1 MTARTIAAP
10 PTPWSKGHAEPA
22 IDSSAYIHAFSK
34 IVGDVRILEN
44 VMVAPGTS
52 IRADEGT
59 PFRIGAN
66 TNIQDGVVIH
76 GLAEGRV
83 LGDDGE
89 HYSVWIGSNTSITH
103 KALIHGPAYVGDD
116 CFIGFRS
123 TVFNARV
130 NSGCIV
136 MMHVLIQD
144 VEIPAG
150 KYVPSGSIITTQQ
163 QADRLPDV
171 QPEDLKFTSEVI
183 GVNEALRSGYRCMA
197 DGTCPEPTP
206 SEPVTSGGLSSSPVE
221 QGVNSQNSSNGER
234 SSLSMDIQEQV
245 RQLLARGCRIST
257 EYADARRFRT
267 QSWTSCPAIESTRL
281 GDVLAAL
288 EQCCQEHEGM
298 YVRLLGVDTQA
309 KRRVLEQVIQRPGE
323 AVAKLSSGS
332 SSGSSSRSSYAAPS
346 ASIGTL
352 SGSVES
358 MVRQILSQGLSIGLE
373 TADKRHFRAKSWT
386 SAGLLDATS
395 ASSAMR
401 AVQACLDDHQ
411 GEFVRLLGVDRNAKK
426 RIVEEII
433 QRPGGSAPVS
443 NASSSSTASSYRP
456 SSSASSSSAGLSS
469 ELVAQVRQALSKGYR
484 IGTEHADKRRFR
496 TKSWQSCGLIEA
508 TSESGVVSALNSC
521 LVEHSGEYV
530 RILIVDPKAKKRIL
544 EEIVQRPGRQ
554 SATPAPAAARSGG
567 SYASSSN
574 GSSGSTG
581 SNGNGYSNGRS
592 NGIDPA
598 VKRQIQDLL
607 SQGYKIG
614 LEYADKRRF
623 RAKSWQTVQVAG
635 EALSS
640 VAACLQDH
648 SGDYVKLIGV
658 DAKAKRRVF
667 EEIVQR
673 PS

>member
-1 MTARTIAAP
+1 MTARTIASP
-10 PTPWSKGHAEPA
+10 PTPWSDKPVEPT
-22 IDSSAYIHAFSK
+22 IHSSAYIHAFSK
-34 IVGDVRILEN
+34 IVGDVRIHEN

-52 IRADEGT
+52 IRADEGS

-66 TNIQDGVVIH
+66 TNVQDGVVMH
-76 GLAEGRV
+76 GLADGRV

-89 HYSVWIGSNTSITH
+89 SFSIWIGNNTSITH
-103 KALIHGPAYVGDD
+103 KALIHGPAYIGDD

-123 TVFNARV
+123 TVFNARI
-130 NSGCIV
+130 NRGCIV
-136 MMHVLIQD
+136 MMHALIQD

-150 KYVPSGSIITTQQ
+150 KYVPSGSIVTSQQ

-171 QPEDLKFTSEVI
+171 QPEDLQFTSEVI
-183 GVNEALRSGYRCMA
+183 GVNDALRSGYRCVA
-197 DGTCPEPTP
+197 DGACADATP
-206 SEPVTSGGLSSSPVE
+206 DKLVTSGGLSSSSVE
-221 QGVNSQNSSNGER
+221 SGVNTQNTSNGER

-267 QSWTSCPAIESTRL
+267 QSWTSCPAIESSRL

-323 AVAKLSSGS
+323 AVSKLSSAGS
-332 SSGSSSRSSYAAPS
+332 ASTSRSSYGASP
-346 ASIGTL
+346 ASIGKV

-358 MVRQILSQGLSIGLE
+358 MVRQVLSQGLSIGLE
-373 TADKRHFRAKSWT
+373 TADKRRFRAKSWT

-401 AVQACLDDHQ
+401 SVQACLDDHQ

-426 RIVEEII
+426 RVVEEII
-433 QRPGGSAPVS
+433 QRPDGSTPV
-443 NASSSSTASSYRP
+443 ASVSSASASSSYRP
-456 SSSASSSSAGLSS
+456 SSGAGSSSSAGLSS
-469 ELVAQVRQALSKGYR
+469 DVVAQVRQALSKGYR

-496 TKSWQSCGLIEA
+496 TKSWQSCGLIET
-508 TSESGVVSALNSC
+508 TSESGVLSALNAC
-521 LVEHSGEYV
+521 LVEHAGEYV
-530 RILIVDPKAKKRIL
+530 RILIVDSKAKKRIL
-544 EEIVQRPGRQ
+544 EEIIQRPGQQ
-554 SATPAPAAARSGG
+554 STPFSSAIPSSGG
-567 SYASSSN
+567 SSNGSSSN
-574 GSSGSTG
+574 GSNGNG
-581 SNGNGYSNGRS
+581 SNGNGYGNGRS
-592 NGIDPA
+592 NSIDPA